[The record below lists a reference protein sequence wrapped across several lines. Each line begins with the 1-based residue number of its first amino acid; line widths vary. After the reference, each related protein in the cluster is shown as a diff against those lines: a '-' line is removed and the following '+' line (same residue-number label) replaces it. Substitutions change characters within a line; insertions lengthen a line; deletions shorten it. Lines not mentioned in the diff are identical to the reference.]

1 MFLIIFSTVYILSL
15 QERSLSCPLLGE
27 SGPLGPIGVYTYII
41 FPALLP
47 PFARAGAP
55 SPHAGT
61 ASVEVSVRL
70 ISANGSCVSNIL
82 G

>member
-1 MFLIIFSTVYILSL
+1 MFLIIFSTVSLLSL

-27 SGPLGPIGVYTYII
+27 SGPLGPIGGYTYII

-55 SPHAGT
+55 SLHAGKVP
-61 ASVEVSVRL
+61 VEVSGGL